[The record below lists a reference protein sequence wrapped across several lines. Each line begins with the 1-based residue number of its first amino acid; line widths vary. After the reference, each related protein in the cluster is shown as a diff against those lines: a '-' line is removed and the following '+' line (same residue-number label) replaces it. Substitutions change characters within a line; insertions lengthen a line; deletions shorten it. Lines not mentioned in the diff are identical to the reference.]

1 MTTLIEGKNS
11 FFLNSPAILIDE
23 GKDVASN
30 WASEHIVA
38 NTAIKWILAKYVEAD
53 NANSNGQ
60 YWTLDDL
67 RLSKPTIQHSPM
79 NIDHHSSEIVGTW
92 TAAEL
97 LYPTEGANVINPY
110 IETLGAFW
118 KHYFPEKMAVV
129 EEAFNTGQLYVS
141 MECVGDSVTCVG
153 TDDACGESFA
163 YKGPFDDSYCDHI
176 KERAAHRQ
184 INNPHFLGGALI
196 VPPNKPGWKSASV
209 NELSSLD
216 TDKLV
221 ESIANDNPEGS
232 EEQWITTMNSLIF
245 RATLDRFSKIS

>member
-1 MTTLIEGKNS
+1 MCIRDS
-11 FFLNSPAILIDE
+11 
-23 GKDVASN
+23 
-30 WASEHIVA
+30 
-38 NTAIKWILAKYVEAD
+38 
-53 NANSNGQ
+53 
-60 YWTLDDL
+60 
-67 RLSKPTIQHSPM
+67 
-79 NIDHHSSEIVGTW
+79 TW

-97 LYPTEGANVINPY
+97 LYPTEGANIINPY

-118 KHYFPEKMAVV
+118 KHYFPEKMSVV

-153 TDDACGESFA
+153 TDDACGQSFA